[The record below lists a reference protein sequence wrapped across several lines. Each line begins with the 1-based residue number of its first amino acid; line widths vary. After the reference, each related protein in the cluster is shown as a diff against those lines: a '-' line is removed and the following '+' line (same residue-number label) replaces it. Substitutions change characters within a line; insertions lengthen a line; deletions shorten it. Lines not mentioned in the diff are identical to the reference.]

1 MSARV
6 SWPGPGWLL
15 SCPFCTL
22 HTQLVTPRWAAS
34 PEAHTN
40 PDINIILQLI
50 CYNVTIIVT
59 WHQQPH
65 TDTLPGTTPAVT
77 RLPRLL
83 PDPARAT
90 DT

>member
-34 PEAHTN
+34 PEAHTS
-40 PDINIILQLI
+40 PDIGIILQLI
-50 CYNVTIIVT
+50 VTIIVT
-59 WHQQPH
+59 WHQQLH
-65 TDTLPGTTPAVT
+65 ADTLPGITPAVM
-77 RLPRLL
+77 RLPILL